1 MLFHQSQISIIYPTI
16 TINCV
21 KIENVDI
28 FYFLGLILNKNLKWN
43 FHVNYIAS
51 KISRSIGLFMI
62 LRHSLPTDVFVEDM
76 V

>member
-1 MLFHQSQISIIYPTI
+1 MLSHQSQISIIYPTI

-51 KISRSIGLFMI
+51 KLSRSIGLFMI